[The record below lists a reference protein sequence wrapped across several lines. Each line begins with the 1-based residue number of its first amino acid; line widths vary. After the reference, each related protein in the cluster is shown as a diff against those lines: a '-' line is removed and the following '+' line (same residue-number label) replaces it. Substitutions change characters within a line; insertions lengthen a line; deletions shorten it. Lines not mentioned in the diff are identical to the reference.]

1 MSTYRLFDGA
11 ANEIGSIPIQYIRT
25 SGIEIYD
32 SPGTEAYRS
41 GMYSVSAWDY
51 VQYSPTYV
59 YSSTASAWTNGT
71 AVSGDR
77 NQFWLKGSYP
87 VVSFVT
93 IGTSGVLSAAIEKI
107 GGSITSIDIGPKS
120 KNIQSTISNG
130 IAYITMNQKDKLFIN
145 INNTPSS
152 PLCLFA
158 DPLKPAIPVTGNVI
172 YYKPGVHSIGV
183 NFSSFNDN
191 TTIYLDG
198 GSYVKGTFRTYQ
210 KNNVRVMGPGILAG
224 DDYYESAI
232 AEKRAVQLGS
242 GNYSSIYNYIPL
254 RGPMDFSEYD
264 AYWPSG
270 VGVSGITILKTM
282 FYAAEGMNSVDGIKL
297 ISPWEYNT
305 DGLGLFPDKSTS
317 TCSHINSFL
326 FHADDSIFL
335 NRNNNQAFNRQR
347 GTMLYNNNYIINH
360 NNGPVVLAYQ
370 AEYYGSFTPKDQTT
384 SCINTDV
391 LFFKSRAYSNP
402 DDEPNALIK
411 MYMGN
416 SFTGASGTPV
426 EWGYF
431 NCIVSGF
438 RVDNIVEVPIIRLSN
453 YQDPFAA
460 VTPPAGVASGIL
472 IADVTASALSWAASA
487 NIVSGHYSDPLS
499 GVEIRDVTFKNLI
512 FNGVKVDNANYR
524 EYFKF
529 STASDQHNY
538 PEKNIKF
545 IQDSYSK
552 LKVKVTGAWRDAVA
566 WVKTTGGWRATDT
579 FFKNSGIWK

>member
-11 ANEIGSIPIQYIRT
+11 ANEIGSIPIQYVRT
-25 SGIEIYD
+25 SGIEIYE

-59 YSSTASAWTNGT
+59 YSSTASAWTNGS
-71 AVSGDR
+71 VSGDR

-158 DPLKPAIPVTGNVI
+158 DPLKPAIPTTGNVI
-172 YYKPGVHSIGV
+172 YYKPGVHSIGTS
-183 NFSSFNDN
+183 FSSFSDN

-198 GSYVKGTFRTYQ
+198 GAYVKGTFNIHP
-210 KNNVRVMGPGILAG
+210 KNNIRIMGPGILAG
-224 DDYYESAI
+224 DDYYETAI
-232 AEKRAVQLGS
+232 SEKRAITNGD
-242 GNYSSIYNYIPL
+242 YTSIYKYISI
-254 RGPMDFSEYD
+254 RGPMDYNEIQTN
-264 AYWPSG
+264 WPSG

-282 FYAAEGMNSVDGIKL
+282 FYAATLLNSVDGVKL

-305 DGLGLFPDKSTS
+305 DGLSIFPDNSTS
-317 TCSHINSFL
+317 TCSHKNSFL
-326 FHADDSIFL
+326 FHADDSFFL
-335 NRNNNQAFNRQR
+335 MRNNNQSFNRQR
-347 GTMLYNNNYIINH
+347 GTILYDSNYVINH

-370 AEYYGSFTPKDQTT
+370 AEYYGSFTPKDQTA

-391 LFFKSRAYSNP
+391 LFFKSRGYSNP
-402 DDEPNALIK
+402 NDEPNALIK
-411 MYMGN
+411 MYLGN
-416 SFTGASGTPV
+416 SNSAASGTPI

-438 RVDNIVEVPIIRLSN
+438 RVDNTVEVPIIRLSN
-453 YQDPFAA
+453 YQDPFQSSR
-460 VTPPAGVASGIL
+460 PPAGVASGIL
-472 IADVTASALSWAASA
+472 ITDVTASASTWAISG
-487 NIVSGHYSDPLS
+487 NMVSGHYSNPLS
-499 GVEIRDVTFKNLI
+499 GVEINSVTFRNLT

-552 LKVKVTGAWRDAVA
+552 LKVKVSGTWRDAVA